1 MKKVLFASRYLQ
13 VVLLIIL
20 SLCCYVQPSCA
31 TSPKSVDLVYDT
43 GEGTLSVKI
52 DHYTVSA
59 GMHHVELVE
68 IKKNGVSVGKN
79 EYKSQPTDS
88 IFTYSYKITAVKGDV
103 IEVTASCNLWGRK
116 TASLTI
122 P

>member
-13 VVLLIIL
+13 VVLLIVL

-31 TSPKSVDLVYDT
+31 TSPKSVDLTYDA
-43 GEGTLSVKI
+43 GEENLSVKI

-79 EYKSQPTDS
+79 EYKNQPDDS
-88 IFTYSYKITAVKGDV
+88 TFTYSYKIAAARGDI

-116 TASLTI
+116 TAALTV